1 MGILSLIK
9 KVIAVIFLKK
19 RISERG
25 CRRKAMK
32 HKPFSSSKKAVMIKY
47 VKEHAQRERFW
58 MHVISGST

>member
-1 MGILSLIK
+1 MIK
-9 KVIAVIFLKK
+9 KVIAVIFFFKK
-19 RISERG
+19 RISERS
-25 CRRKAMK
+25 CRKAMK

>member
-9 KVIAVIFLKK
+9 KVIAVIFFKK

-25 CRRKAMK
+25 CRKAMK

>member
-1 MGILSLIK
+1 MIK
-9 KVIAVIFLKK
+9 KVIAVIFFLKK

-25 CRRKAMK
+25 CRKAMK

>member
-1 MGILSLIK
+1 MIK
-9 KVIAVIFLKK
+9 KVIAVIFFKK

-25 CRRKAMK
+25 CRKVMK

>member
-1 MGILSLIK
+1 
-9 KVIAVIFLKK
+9 
-19 RISERG
+19 
-25 CRRKAMK
+25 MK